1 MTTRKAIALTFDDG
15 PSEWTEPILD
25 LLRDHGVRAT
35 FFVVGSVAPHRPE
48 LVRRIVAE
56 GHELGNH
63 SWSHPDLAADCDDDH
78 VRDELERTNLALEA
92 IVGMRPQRFRA
103 PHLSVNDRVESIALE
118 LGLTHT
124 PTHVGPPDWHP
135 AMSAAVTTTFILQQ
149 VAPGYVVGL
158 HDGVPPRDHATGQTR
173 QATVDAVGL
182 VLPRLIE
189 RYDLVTASRLLE
201 QEA

>member
-1 MTTRKAIALTFDDG
+1 MTVRDAIALTFDDG

-25 LLRDHGVRAT
+25 LLREHGVRAT
-35 FFVVGSVAPHRPE
+35 FFVVGSAAQLQPG
-48 LVRRIVAE
+48 LIRRILAE

-78 VRDELERTNLALEA
+78 VRDELERTNRTLEE

-103 PHLSVNDRVESIALE
+103 PHLSVDDRVKSIASE

-124 PTHVGPPDWHP
+124 PTDVGPPDWHP
-135 AMSAAVTTTFILQQ
+135 AMTAAVTTTFILQQ

-158 HDGVPPRDHATGQTR
+158 HDGMPPHDRAPGQTR
-173 QATVDAVGL
+173 QATVDAVRL
-182 VLPRLIE
+182 VLPRLVE
-189 RYDLVTASRLLE
+189 RYDLVTASRLLQ